1 MRLRLRP
8 LSMADL
14 EPYSVLHGLPEVVR
28 YLPWEPR
35 DPAEARK
42 TLERKIAD
50 AGAKQVA
57 YAVIRD
63 SDDAFL
69 GELNLTVYDAA
80 NRNAEIGFLFRP
92 EFHGHGYATE
102 AARELLRIA
111 FVEWDLHRLI
121 GRCDARNDASARL
134 MRRLG
139 TRQEAHF
146 RRNEFIKGEW
156 TDELV
161 FALLAEE
168 WAAGC
173 QSS

>member
-1 MRLRLRP
+1 MD
-8 LSMADL
+8 DL
-14 EPYSVLHGLPEVVR
+14 EPYSVLHGLPDVVR
-28 YLPWEPR
+28 YLPWGPR
-35 DPAEARK
+35 DRAAALQS
-42 TLERKIAD
+42 LERKIAN
-50 AGAKQVA
+50 AGPTQTA

-69 GELNLTVYDAA
+69 GELNLTVFDAD
-80 NRNAEIGFLFRP
+80 NRNAEIGFLFLP

-111 FVEWDLHRLI
+111 FVDWDLHRLI
-121 GRCDARNDASARL
+121 GRCDARNDSSARL

-139 TRQEAHF
+139 MRQEAHF

-168 WAAGC
+168 WAAGG
-173 QSS
+173 QSSRPAGGSAG

>member
-1 MRLRLRP
+1 MRVSLRP
-8 LSMADL
+8 VSMEDL
-14 EPYSVLHGLPEVVR
+14 EPYSVMHGLPEVVR
-28 YLPWEPR
+28 FLPWESR
-35 DPAEARK
+35 DAAEAR
-42 TLERKIAD
+42 TSLERKIAK
-50 AGAKQVA
+50 AGPTQAA

-63 SDDAFL
+63 SDNAFL
-69 GELNLTVYDAA
+69 GELNLTVFDAE
-80 NRNAEIGFLFRP
+80 NRNAEIGFLFLP

-121 GRCDARNDASARL
+121 GRCDALNDASARL
-134 MRRLG
+134 MQRLG
-139 TRQEAHF
+139 MRQEAHF

-168 WAAGC
+168 WAA
-173 QSS
+173 QSA

>member
-1 MRLRLRP
+1 MRVSVRP
-8 LSMADL
+8 LSIADL
-14 EPYSVLHGLPEVVR
+14 EPYSVMHGLPEVVA
-28 YLPWEPR
+28 YVPWEPR
-35 DPAEARK
+35 DRDEARK
-42 TLERKIAD
+42 SLERKIAK
-50 AGAKQVA
+50 AGATQAA
-57 YAVIRD
+57 YAVIRN
-63 SDDAFL
+63 SDNAFL
-69 GELNLTVYDAA
+69 GELNLTVFDAD
-80 NRNAEIGFLFRP
+80 NRNAEIGFLFLP

-102 AARELLRIA
+102 ASRELMRIA

-134 MRRLG
+134 MQRLG
-139 TRQEAHF
+139 MREEAHF

-168 WAAGC
+168 WSA

>member
-1 MRLRLRP
+1 MRP

-14 EPYSVLHGLPEVVR
+14 EPYSVMHGLPEVVR
-28 YLPWEPR
+28 YVPWEPR

-42 TLERKIAD
+42 TLERKIAN
-50 AGAKQVA
+50 AGAEKAA
-57 YAVIRD
+57 YAVIRN
-63 SDDAFL
+63 SDNAFL
-69 GELNLTVYDAA
+69 GELNLTVFDVE
-80 NRNAEIGFLFRP
+80 NRNAEIGFLFHP

-111 FVEWDLHRLI
+111 FVERDLHRLI
-121 GRCDARNDASARL
+121 GRCDARNDPSARL

-139 TRQEAHF
+139 MRQEAHF

-161 FALLAEE
+161 FALLAEQ
-168 WAAGC
+168 WAAGV
-173 QSS
+173 QPS